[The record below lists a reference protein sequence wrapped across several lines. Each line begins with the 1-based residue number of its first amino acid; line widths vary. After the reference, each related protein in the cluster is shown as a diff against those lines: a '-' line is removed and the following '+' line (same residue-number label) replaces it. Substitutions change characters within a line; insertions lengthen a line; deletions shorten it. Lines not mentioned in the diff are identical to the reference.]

1 MLGRGKLPL
10 SMTRLSGSSQ
20 NRSVLI
26 IATLIAAALIALALF
41 AVRGG
46 RTEAA
51 TDGPTANFTYANLP
65 YAGQE
70 NAPVS
75 VVVVEDFK
83 CPACKS
89 FEEGAAPTLR
99 SKYVDTGKVKMYSL
113 VYPFLSERLPE
124 DDSKY
129 AAQAAR
135 CVYNQGG
142 NEAFG
147 AYKDILFRAQGA
159 ESGVWATKSRLKELA
174 GSLSIDQ
181 AQFATCLDTDA
192 TAAQVEADKRE
203 ATAAGVT
210 GTPTIF
216 VNGQRVQVQS
226 DYVAD
231 VSAAI
236 DAALAE

>member
-1 MLGRGKLPL
+1 M
-10 SMTRLSGSSQ
+10 
-20 NRSVLI
+20 LI
-26 IATLIAAALIALALF
+26 IGTLIAAALIALALF

-46 RTEAA
+46 RGAPT

-65 YAGQE
+65 YVGQE

-89 FEEGAAPTLR
+89 FEETAAPELR

-113 VYPFLSERLPE
+113 IYPFLAERLPE

-142 NEAFG
+142 NAGFQ
-147 AYKDILFRAQGA
+147 AYKEILFRAQGA
-159 ESGVWATKSRLKELA
+159 ESGIWASKARLKELA
-174 GSLSIDQ
+174 GSLDIDQ
-181 AQFATCLDTDA
+181 AQFATCLDTNA
-192 TAAQVEADKRE
+192 TQAQAEADKQE
-203 ATAAGVT
+203 AAAAGVT
-210 GTPTIF
+210 GTPTVF
-216 VNGQRVQVQS
+216 VDGQRVQVQS
-226 DYVAD
+226 DYVKD
-231 VSAAI
+231 ISAAI
-236 DAALAE
+236 DAALAD

>member
-1 MLGRGKLPL
+1 
-10 SMTRLSGSSQ
+10 MTRLSGNSQ

-26 IATLIAAALIALALF
+26 IGTLIAAALIALALF

-46 RTEAA
+46 RSTAT
-51 TDGPTANFTYANLP
+51 TDGPTATFTYANLP
-65 YAGQE
+65 YEGQE
-70 NAPVS
+70 SAPVS

-89 FEEGAAPTLR
+89 FEEGAAPQLR
-99 SKYVDTGKVKMYSL
+99 SKYVDTGKIKMYSL
-113 VYPFLSERLPE
+113 VYPFIATEVARVPE

-129 AAQAAR
+129 AAQAVR
-135 CVYNQGG
+135 CAYNQGG
-142 NEAFG
+142 NEAFK
-147 AYKDILFRAQGA
+147 AYKEILFRAQGP
-159 ESGVWATKSRLKELA
+159 ENQVWAGKPRLKELA
-174 GSLSIDQ
+174 SSLNIDQ
-181 AQFATCLDTDA
+181 AQFATCLDGDA
-192 TAAQVEADKRE
+192 TAEQVEADKRE
-203 ATAAGVT
+203 AVAAGVT

-231 VSAAI
+231 VSKAI